1 MSEAIGQP
9 GKAALP
15 GPLGSGEILSRRP
28 ATGWWWRPHH
38 GRWGSRACWP
48 RWPASCMYLVLTE
61 AITRAVAAAD
71 YRSGGHDDHSR
82 EARLCV
88 R

>member
-1 MSEAIGQP
+1 VVVETASWSVGIAGLL
-9 GKAALP
+9 AALA
-15 GPLGSGEILSRRP
+15 GIL
-28 ATGWWWRPHH
+28 
-38 GRWGSRACWP
+38 
-48 RWPASCMYLVLTE
+48 MYLVLTE